1 MTAMKLLLRRL
12 QNEWP
17 AWLAVSFFAL
27 LPFRRLAEIPLSL
40 FALSLFFLL
49 RSPAHRAR
57 VRSLLPL
64 VLPLFLCFWLPM
76 VFSSFD
82 SFLPE
87 KSWVTSIAAIRYFLA
102 ALAIGVL
109 LYTPSLRWL
118 VLRWTSYLLL
128 FWAIDGFVQLAFGV
142 DLLGIPLHPDR
153 LNALFGEKY
162 QFYGPTLAMLSPLVF
177 EFARRRWPAWA
188 WGVSFVLVLGAVMI
202 SGMRAGWLALAMV
215 VAAYFVLMLRAENR
229 DLRRVTL
236 AIPFLSVLVIAV
248 SYWVSPT
255 VQDRVERTLVMSQD
269 VESAIDYA
277 SSWRLPIFEN
287 SIRMYRAHPVNGVGV
302 RAFPVAYPEYAPPDD
317 YHVVRHEDGTGATHA
332 HNIVLE
338 VMADTG
344 SIGLAGLIIGFVL
357 ALRAWRSMTAPNRQ
371 EAFPYVVALVLVL
384 FPLNSHF
391 AIYGTY
397 LSSLIWI
404 LVGLWAASWKR

>member
-1 MTAMKLLLRRL
+1 MKLLLSRL
-12 QNEWP
+12 KNEWP
-17 AWLAVSFFAL
+17 AWLVVAFFAL

-40 FALSLFFLL
+40 LALSLFFLL
-49 RSPAHRAR
+49 RSAEYRAR
-57 VRSLLPL
+57 LRTLLPL

-76 VFSSFD
+76 LLSSFD
-82 SFLPE
+82 SYLPE
-87 KSWVTSIAAIRYFLA
+87 KSWTTSLAAVRYLLA
-102 ALAIGVL
+102 ALSIGVL

-118 VLRWTSYLLL
+118 VLRWTSILLI

-142 DLLGIPLHPDR
+142 DLLGVPLHPDR
-153 LNALFGEKY
+153 LNALFGDKY

-177 EFARRRWPAWA
+177 EFARRRLPAWA
-188 WGVSFVLVLGAVMI
+188 WGIGFALILGAVMI
-202 SGMRAGWLALAMV
+202 SGMRAGWLAIAMV
-215 VAAYFVLMLRAENR
+215 VFAYFVLMLRADNR
-229 DLRRVTL
+229 ELRRATL
-236 AIPFLSVLVIAV
+236 AIPFLSLLVILL

-255 VQDRVERTLVMSQD
+255 VRDRVSHTLVMTQD
-269 VESAIDYA
+269 IDSAIDYA
-277 SSWRLPIFEN
+277 SSWRMPIFKN
-287 SIRMYRAHPVNGVGV
+287 SIVMYRAHPVNGVGV
-302 RAFPVAYPEYAPPDD
+302 RAFPVAYPHYAPPDD

-344 SIGLAGLIIGFVL
+344 SIGLVGLVLGFVL
-357 ALRAWRSMTAPNRQ
+357 AWRAWRTMTPPNRQ

-404 LVGLWAASWKR
+404 LVGLWAAAWKR